1 MASRLTVWLVRRQ
14 SRNSWGDAMNK
25 KPGLYAN
32 MNARKEAGTSRPKDE
47 STIDKK
53 TYSLMTRKAGPFKEK
68 KNA

>member
-1 MASRLTVWLVRRQ
+1 M
-14 SRNSWGDAMNK
+14 K

-53 TYSLMTRKAGPFKEK
+53 TYSLMTRKVGPFKEGK